1 MPKARIGARFRHLAQ
16 RRFLADQLAMN
27 HPPRNHRS
35 VVAGACYGLDP
46 EFLREPGS
54 ILRAGADTNT
64 SRETLVGSVER
75 VTFHNQEN
83 GFAVLKVK
91 VR

>member
-1 MPKARIGARFRHLAQ
+1 LPKARIEARFRHLAQ

-27 HPPRNHRS
+27 QPPRNHRS
-35 VVAGACYGLDP
+35 VVAGACHSLDP

-54 ILRAGADTNT
+54 ILRAAADMTT
-64 SRETLVGSVER
+64 SRETLVGSVAR
-75 VTFHNQEN
+75 VTFHNEEN

-91 VR
+91 AR